1 MIFIRLEVLIPSII
15 VGSLI
20 FILGVSR
27 FIYAISEKYLYKRK
41 IKLKLK
47 DFVSRMNDAKIERTK
62 QMPYDYRIESLQY
75 IYYIKFIRCDKD
87 RNLHID
93 SRDDIYFKKSLQG
106 KKVKT
111 RGIIPLLNTNLEDNS
126 KKEIK
131 KIFIIY
137 PRSRFI
143 IYKQSEYL
151 EEYVYPDKKIFGAY
165 YISGE
170 DFLNMEEFK

>member
-1 MIFIRLEVLIPSII
+1 MILVKLEVLIPSII

-20 FILGVSR
+20 LAIIIFSIV
-27 FIYAISEKYLYKRK
+27 YALSLKYLYKKK
-41 IKLKLK
+41 IKNKLK
-47 DFVSRMNDAKIERTK
+47 FFSSKMSDAKIIRAK
-62 QMPYDYRIESLQY
+62 QMPYDYRIESLTN

-93 SRDDIYFKKSLQG
+93 SEDNIYFKKSLKG
-106 KKVKT
+106 KKIKT
-111 RGIIPLLNTNLEDNS
+111 KGIIPLLNTRLEEHS

-143 IYKQSEYL
+143 FYKQSEFL
-151 EEYVYPDKKIFGAY
+151 EEYIYPDKKIFGAY

-170 DFLNMEEFK
+170 DFLNMEDFK